1 MNLNSLLAK
10 KKPAILKRWY
20 DLILGSYPADS
31 TNFLKK
37 ELDQF
42 RNPVGYT
49 ITHDLGEL
57 FEELLAGFDE
67 AKIVP
72 RLEFFV
78 KIRSVQDFTASQ
90 AVSFILQ
97 LKTTLSEL
105 LAEELEDS
113 DMVRELLD
121 FSIRLDRVA
130 LLAFDLYM
138 QNREKLHELRSRQIK
153 RGPFKRYERSPFSL
167 DEKNKTNG
175 EDRKDGEV

>member
-1 MNLNSLLAK
+1 MDLNSLLAK

-20 DLILGSYPADS
+20 DLILGTYPADS
-31 TNFLKK
+31 SNFLKK
-37 ELDQF
+37 ELDRF

-57 FEELLAGFDE
+57 FEELLEGFDE
-67 AKIVP
+67 AKILP

-97 LKTTLSEL
+97 LKTALAEC
-105 LAEELEDS
+105 LAEELKDGN
-113 DMVRELLD
+113 VARELLD
-121 FSIRLDRVA
+121 FTIRLDRVA

-138 QNREKLHELRSRQIK
+138 QNREKLYELRTKQIK
-153 RGPFKRYERSPFSL
+153 SGPFKRFERSPISL
-167 DEKNKTNG
+167 DEEKNG